1 MASNEEAYS
10 QFGRRS
16 NQPENEDYGET
27 QATSNNDGIS
37 INRLMVA
44 NLPRRPISRRRGR
57 HRVFVV
63 RRREAIH
70 QRRDA
75 YIQQFRHANHMINS
89 EVHSSGMEFQSRFDS
104 VYPEVSMT
112 TIEYAEI
119 LESLAE
125 DDDVEL
131 KTTPTAKSFI
141 DSLKVKK
148 VECEKDIP
156 FCVVCQDMMNV
167 GDFLMELPCMHNYHV
182 DCIQSWLATRNTCP
196 VCRFELPTSDL
207 VLGSVEE

>member
-1 MASNEEAYS
+1 MTSNEEAYS

-27 QATSNNDGIS
+27 QVTSNNDGIS
-37 INRLMVA
+37 INRLMDA
-44 NLPRRPISRRRGR
+44 NLPRRRISRR
-57 HRVFVV
+57 HRVVVV
-63 RRREAIH
+63 RRREAIR

-75 YIQQFRHANHMINS
+75 YIQQFRRANHMNS
-89 EVHSSGMEFQSRFDS
+89 EVHSSGIESQSRFDS
-104 VYPEVSMT
+104 VYPEVFMT
-112 TIEYAEI
+112 TIEYAET

-131 KTTPTAKSFI
+131 KATPTAKSFI

-167 GDFLMELPCMHNYHV
+167 GDFLKELPCMHNYHV

-207 VLGSVEE
+207 VLGSVEDEV